1 MGEADRMKRY
11 VTLGRRPKAEWEEVA
26 TASDYLARTVFEADP
41 TPYQTGL
48 LDAFGEP
55 LWAVIE
61 SDPVGFVRWT
71 D

>member
-1 MGEADRMKRY
+1 MKRY
-11 VTLGRRPKAEWEEVA
+11 VTLRRPRSQDINTEPDAEQ
-26 TASDYLARTVFEADP
+26 YLARTVFEADP

-61 SDPVGFVRWT
+61 SDQVGFVRWT
-71 D
+71 AE